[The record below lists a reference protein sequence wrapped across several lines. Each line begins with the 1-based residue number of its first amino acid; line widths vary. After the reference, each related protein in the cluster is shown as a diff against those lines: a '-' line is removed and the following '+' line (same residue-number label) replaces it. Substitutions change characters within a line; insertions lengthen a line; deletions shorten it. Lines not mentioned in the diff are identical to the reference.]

1 MVTGPSIFAPALPS
15 PSRLCRMQAEARR
28 RVQHCY
34 YFGSSTTCCA
44 PLFAS
49 LQGFASLHDP
59 TRTVQP
65 ASVRTRALEQQRTQ
79 GVRHALARAFVH
91 PRASRWCGVVSLGAT
106 PSKNILNRCIL
117 IPQDQQGR
125 SCLAWSPGPKSRTT
139 DRQRRDG
146 HFPHAGRECSRR
158 VTWKSH
164 QGEIK

>member
-1 MVTGPSIFAPALPS
+1 MVTGPSIFAPALPL

-106 PSKNILNRCIL
+106 PSNKN
-117 IPQDQQGR
+117 
-125 SCLAWSPGPKSRTT
+125 PKSMHTHSARPTRQVVPSLVPWSEIANNRSTT
-139 DRQRRDG
+139 TRR
-146 HFPHAGRECSRR
+146 PLPSCREGMLAPRH
-158 VTWKSH
+158 VEKV
-164 QGEIK
+164 